1 MTPFERT
8 SHKHMFNKHPLIQ
21 LETVVLIGIG
31 GFAGSNLR
39 YFVAG
44 LLHGLLGTL
53 VVNTI
58 GSFVLGIV
66 LYEAMY
72 SDILSSQ
79 TRLVGTTGFLSSFTT
94 YSTFALQTAL
104 VGSPLWMIV
113 NIIATYALGFG
124 GVFLG
129 REVAQTIGGDG
140 EEGSSG
146 GME

>member
-1 MTPFERT
+1 M
-8 SHKHMFNKHPLIQ
+8 SNKDLLIQ
-21 LETVVLIGIG
+21 LETVALIGIG

-39 YFVAG
+39 YFVGGFLPG
-44 LLHGLLGTL
+44 LSGTL
-53 VVNTI
+53 LVNVV
-58 GSFVLGIV
+58 GSFGLGIV

-79 TRLVGTTGFLSSFTT
+79 TRLVGATGFLSSFTT

-129 REVAQTIGGDG
+129 REVARKIGGDR

-146 GME
+146 GVE